1 MLFVF
6 EDKKIS
12 AGISQKEFNIK
23 FDGDKISFAWLN
35 KKAAI
40 DTKKIT
46 CFCTYCQWKK
56 EEKDE
61 LENITS

>member
-46 CFCTYCQWKK
+46 CFAHIASGKKKRKTNWK
-56 EEKDE
+56 
-61 LENITS
+61 I